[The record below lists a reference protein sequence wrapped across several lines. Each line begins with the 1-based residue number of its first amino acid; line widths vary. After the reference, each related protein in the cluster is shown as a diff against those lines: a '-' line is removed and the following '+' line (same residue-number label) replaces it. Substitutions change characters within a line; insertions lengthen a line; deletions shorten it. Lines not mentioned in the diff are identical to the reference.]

1 MVISNSKVNL
11 ASRRL
16 YREAFS
22 QGDFS
27 TSNGSRNRIYSFLGN
42 SFSSAYTMAE
52 EHSSHSGRGN
62 KSSPGFDFYTA
73 GSHEGFRSTGYYGV
87 FAYSRNARLVTNT
100 QQWGGSA
107 VGDVNST
114 EANSTGIA
122 ANSANSTGSAA
133 NSINPTGNSTDSA
146 KNVSAATGSFDNSKS
161 IYDTARER
169 IFISLMQIM
178 HRLSFR
184 GQFDDY
190 YNYHFSSGAGNIL
203 NTSNTSNSTN
213 VSNTTD
219 ALNEADVL
227 SITNSSDASAWTIKQ
242 TYSTFYGE
250 EEYTSFSGKGTVVT
264 SNGQEISFDVN
275 MEMSRSYMEQTEIS
289 YIQKFPKIL
298 TDPLI
303 INLDCNPVDI
313 QDKTFMFDLNCD
325 GKKEE
330 IAALAPGSGYLALDI
345 NGDGIINDGSE
356 LFGTSNGDGFKDL
369 AAYDSDGNGWIDEAD
384 DIYKRL
390 TVWTTNANG
399 EPVLMSLKEAD
410 VGAIYLGNSKTQFD
424 LKDNDNNLKGR
435 VRSSGIY
442 LHENGTAGTVQQV
455 DF

>member
-22 QGDFS
+22 QGGFS
-27 TSNGSRNRIYSFLGN
+27 SLNGSRNRIYSFLGN

-52 EHSSHSGRGN
+52 EHSGRSN
-62 KSSPGFDFYTA
+62 KSSSDFDSYTS
-73 GSHEGFRSTGYYGV
+73 GLHDDFRNTGYYGI
-87 FAYSRNARLVTNT
+87 FAYSRN
-100 QQWGGSA
+100 
-107 VGDVNST
+107 
-114 EANSTGIA
+114 
-122 ANSANSTGSAA
+122 
-133 NSINPTGNSTDSA
+133 NPA
-146 KNVSAATGSFDNSKS
+146 KNVTAATDSLENSKS

-169 IFISLMQIM
+169 IFISLLQIM

-190 YNYHFSSGAGNIL
+190 YDYHFSRGAGNIL
-203 NTSNTSNSTN
+203 NTSDTSDFTN
-213 VSNTTD
+213 ASDTTS
-219 ALNEADVL
+219 ALNEGDAL
-227 SITNSSDASAWTIKQ
+227 SITNSSDASAWTVKQ

-250 EEYTSFSGKGTVVT
+250 AEYTSFSGKGTVVT
-264 SNGQEISFDVN
+264 SNGQEINFDVN
-275 MEMSRSYMEQTEIS
+275 LEMSRSYMEQTEIS

-325 GKKEE
+325 GKEEE

-356 LFGTSNGDGFKDL
+356 LFGTASGDGFKDL

-384 DIYKRL
+384 DVYKRL
-390 TVWTTNANG
+390 TVWTTNSSG
-399 EPVLMSLKEAD
+399 EPVLMSLKDAD
-410 VGAIYLGNSKTQFD
+410 VGAIYLGSSKTQFD

-435 VRSSGIY
+435 VRNSGIY
-442 LHENGTAGTVQQV
+442 LHENGIAGTVQQV